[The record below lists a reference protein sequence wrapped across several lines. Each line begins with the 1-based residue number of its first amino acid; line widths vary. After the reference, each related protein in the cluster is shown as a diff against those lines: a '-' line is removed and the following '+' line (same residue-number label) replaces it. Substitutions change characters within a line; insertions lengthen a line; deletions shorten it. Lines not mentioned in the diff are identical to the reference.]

1 MSITHF
7 PKFFHNSLVYTTIV
21 KIYLLYNV
29 YWCIHIYNQNTITES
44 LAHPKIMSTQK
55 QTIQAIVHYNFKM
68 GESFEGVE
76 FNSKNMQNYKSQE
89 TSD

>member
-1 MSITHF
+1 
-7 PKFFHNSLVYTTIV
+7 
-21 KIYLLYNV
+21 
-29 YWCIHIYNQNTITES
+29 
-44 LAHPKIMSTQK
+44 MSTQK